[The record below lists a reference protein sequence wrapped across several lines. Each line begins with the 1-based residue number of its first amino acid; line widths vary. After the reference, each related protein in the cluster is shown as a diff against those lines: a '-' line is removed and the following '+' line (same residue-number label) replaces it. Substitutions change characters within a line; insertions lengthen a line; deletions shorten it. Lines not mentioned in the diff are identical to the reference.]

1 MVVSHGM
8 TTIYGVFLAYQ
19 TVQNYDFVQLAPA
32 NPHLR
37 GIQAVIIGAGVTLT
51 YFRYTK
57 KPFATDWLIL
67 NRASG
72 WKGYKMSKNIG
83 LGVKIMA
90 IVLYCLYIVLL
101 IVLLNKFLNKT
112 ILIKIIDK

>member
-1 MVVSHGM
+1 
-8 TTIYGVFLAYQ
+8 
-19 TVQNYDFVQLAPA
+19 
-32 NPHLR
+32 
-37 GIQAVIIGAGVTLT
+37 
-51 YFRYTK
+51 
-57 KPFATDWLIL
+57 
-67 NRASG
+67 
-72 WKGYKMSKNIG
+72 MSKNIG